1 MEFEPVIG
9 LEVHIQLNTKSKIFC
24 GCSTRFGS
32 DSNTQTCPVCLGLPG
47 VLPVLN
53 KEALEKVVLAG
64 LSLHCTISK
73 YSKFDRKNYFYPDL
87 PKSYQISQY
96 DKPICYDGYV
106 EITTEGGY
114 KKIGITRL
122 HLEEDAGKNIHSE
135 IPAKQLSYVDFNR
148 TGVPLGEIVSEPDI
162 SSSDEAYQYLQNL
175 KSIMRYIDV
184 SDCNM
189 EEGSLRCDVNISLR
203 KKGSKKFGDKVEIKN
218 LNSFKA
224 VKMALEFEI
233 QRQERL
239 LREGDR
245 IQQETRLWDAER
257 NETIGMRS
265 KEEAPDYRYFPEPD
279 LAPITLDDS
288 FIAALRSSLPEL
300 PAEKKRRFVAEF
312 KIPEYDAEILT
323 DSREL
328 ADYFEDVVSRGINPK
343 KASNWIM
350 SESLALVARTEDI
363 KSSLATPEKLA
374 KLLSLIENKTISGK
388 IAKKVFAEMAESGA
402 DPVDIVKKKGLE
414 QVTDSSAIEEMID
427 RIIGE
432 HQQSVEDYKNGKDK
446 ALGFLVG
453 QVMKESR
460 GKANPQM
467 VNELLLKRLKS

>member
-32 DSNTQTCPVCLGLPG
+32 EPNSQTCPVCLGLPG

-53 KEALEKVVLAG
+53 REVLKKVVLAG
-64 LSLHCTISK
+64 LSLNCSISK

-96 DKPICYDGYV
+96 DKPICYNGYI
-106 EITTEGGY
+106 EIKTERGN
-114 KKIGITRL
+114 KKIRITRL

-162 SSSDEAYQYLQNL
+162 SSPDEAYQYLQNL
-175 KSIMRYIDV
+175 KSIMQYIDV

-203 KKGSKKFGDKVEIKN
+203 EKGSKGLGEKVEIKN

-233 QRQERL
+233 KRQEGL
-239 LREGDR
+239 LIDGEK
-245 IQQETRLWDAER
+245 IYQETRLWDAER
-257 NETIGMRS
+257 NETFSMRS
-265 KEEAPDYRYFPEPD
+265 KEGAPDYRYFPEPD
-279 LAPITLDDS
+279 LTPITLDDE
-288 FIAALRSSLPEL
+288 FIDAVRSSMPEL
-300 PAEKKRRFVAEF
+300 PAERKTRFVDEF
-312 KIPEYDAEILT
+312 NIPEYDAEVLT
-323 DSREL
+323 ASREL
-328 ADYFEDVVSRGINPK
+328 ADYFEEVASMGVNPK

-350 SESLALVARTEDI
+350 SESLALVEKTEDI
-363 KSSLATPEKLA
+363 KSSLVTPKKLA
-374 KLLSLIENKTISGK
+374 KLLNLIENKTISGK
-388 IAKKVFAEMAESGA
+388 IAKKVFAEMAETGA
-402 DPVDIVKKKGLE
+402 EPEEIVKERGLV
-414 QVTDSSAIEEMID
+414 QVTDSSAIEEMVD
-427 RIIGE
+427 KVVGE
-432 HQQSVEDYKNGKDK
+432 NPQSVDDYKGGKEK
-446 ALGFLVG
+446 ALKFLIG

-460 GKANPQM
+460 GKANPQI